1 MMMTVK
7 IGIDRRSK
15 VDGVIEGAGARV
27 NINMYKFLVISTK
40 RRSES
45 CNVNNEWILKFW

>member
-7 IGIDRRSK
+7 TGIDRRSK
-15 VDGVIEGAGARV
+15 VDGVIEGAGGVRV

-40 RRSES
+40 
-45 CNVNNEWILKFW
+45 

>member
-15 VDGVIEGAGARV
+15 VDGLIEGAGIRV
-27 NINMYKFLVISTK
+27 NINMYKFLV
-40 RRSES
+40 RVVPGAHN
-45 CNVNNEWILKFW
+45 CV